1 MRRSSAQATGRGLFF
16 GAFVRWCVTNGR
28 NGTLL
33 MMRRPLDT
41 IDAAGAVIAVG
52 RVVPMRMAMHV
63 IFLRRRLVR
72 TVLRQ
77 IVRK

>member
-1 MRRSSAQATGRGLFF
+1 MT
-16 GAFVRWCVTNGR
+16 
-28 NGTLL
+28 
-33 MMRRPLDT
+33 RRPLDT